1 MFPLKKIQA
10 HYVNERNIITS
21 VNINNHEKIPKNIII
36 VNLANYEYSFNME
49 YFIKYHKD
57 FHVMVINNDTD
68 ANSCFDLYKDE
79 KHKKIY
85 TRINSL
91 EIKGLY
97 LKLYL
102 LLHKGGIS
110 LSPYIY
116 FSHSD
121 FKIHQLLNN
130 EYFMHNTTNNDIN
143 LFISS
148 VYPNNSIIKQV
159 FKELNDLIISNDYNY
174 KNIDILKNL
183 ESQLTTKYSFWN
195 KMKTTR
201 NLYGYYENNKFVVG
215 FNNTTFGHIA
225 IFIPDYTFHEK
236 INKYSLFYSLKL
248 DGCIQVSSD
257 EKKIYDILN
266 VNTIIYN
273 GTPSICKY
281 QNDYLFLKRW
291 VSYQMNR
298 DGVSHGNNKM
308 FSINT
313 IEKLNS
319 NFQSIDTPTE
329 LEDKKELEI
338 HYKKP
343 FALVNGIEDLRIF
356 QHNDSIWCSGSVI
369 ENGKIGV
376 FISKLEINENDYN
389 LTHKNM
395 IKPDFYNNECVEKNW
410 CLFSFKGT
418 LKVVY
423 MWFPLTICDFN
434 NETSSLSI
442 YQHKY
447 NVPDFFREVRGSTP
461 GVQYKN
467 EIWFILHKT
476 KILRNG
482 TGNYL
487 HFFAVFDLEM
497 NFKRHSEL
505 FKFENYQVEFCAG
518 LIIEDR
524 HFIITFSCLDNQSYL
539 ITVDHEYIKNELLWF

>member
-1 MFPLKKIQA
+1 MFPLKKVQS
-10 HYVNERNIITS
+10 HSVNEI
-21 VNINNHEKIPKNIII
+21 NINNHENIPKNIII
-36 VNLANYEYSFNME
+36 VNLVNYEYSFNIE
-49 YFIKYHKD
+49 SFIKYHKD
-57 FHVMVINNDTD
+57 FQVMIINNETQ
-68 ANSCFDLYKDE
+68 ANSYFDLYKDE
-79 KHKKIY
+79 KHKNIY
-85 TRINSL
+85 TKINSL
-91 EIKGLY
+91 EIKCLY

-116 FSHSD
+116 FSHSN
-121 FKIHQLLNN
+121 FKMHQLLNN

-159 FKELNDLIISNDYNY
+159 FKDLNDLIISNDYSY
-174 KNIDILKNL
+174 KNIDIFKNL
-183 ESQLTTKYSFWN
+183 ESQLTTKYSFLN

-215 FNNTTFGHIA
+215 FNNTTFGHITSV
-225 IFIPDYTFHEK
+225 IPDYIFHEK
-236 INKYSLFYSLKL
+236 INKYSLFHSLKL
-248 DGCIQVSSD
+248 NGCIQVSSH
-257 EKKIYDILN
+257 ETKIYNISN

-281 QNDYLFLKRW
+281 QNGYIFLKRW
-291 VSYQMNR
+291 VSYQMNHE
-298 DGVSHGNNKM
+298 GVSHNSNNKM
-308 FSINT
+308 FTINT

-319 NFQSIDTPTE
+319 NFQRIDPPKE

-338 HYKKP
+338 HFKKP
-343 FALVNGIEDLRIF
+343 FSLMNGIEDVRLF
-356 QHNDSIWCSGSVI
+356 QHNHSIWCSGSAI

-376 FISKLEINENDYN
+376 FISKLEINKNGYN
-389 LTHKNM
+389 LTHKNI

-410 CLFSFKGT
+410 CLFPFNGT

-447 NVPDFFREVRGSTP
+447 NLPDFFRGVRGSTP

-497 NFKRHSEL
+497 NFIKHSEL

-518 LIIEDR
+518 LLIEKEQ
-524 HFIITFSCLDNQSYL
+524 FIITYSYLDNNSCL
-539 ITVDHEYIKNELLWF
+539 ITLKHDYVNNELLWF